1 MNGVRDPGQRGQV
14 TVVPQAQLDEGS
26 DIGARVNLHLLSADD
41 GPAAL
46 GLDIAHGRLRG
57 GIPVTHAVAMR
68 HLEEPVLG
76 ADRPELHRLEQDVV
90 PAITHGST
98 GF

>member
-1 MNGVRDPGQRGQV
+1 
-14 TVVPQAQLDEGS
+14 
-26 DIGARVNLHLLSADD
+26 
-41 GPAAL
+41 
-46 GLDIAHGRLRG
+46 
-57 GIPVTHAVAMR
+57 MR

-76 ADRPELHRLEQDVV
+76 ADRRELHWLEQDVV